1 MNKRKPIAKTKRPA
15 AKAGLTDTNQNKP
28 YNQIN
33 TVTKKYYFVELI
45 ITIGEYET
53 YTNYIHSATNESE
66 ARKLIEE
73 DCNDDNDER
82 HTKLKSIVELSEDDF
97 AVLSRFI

>member
-1 MNKRKPIAKTKRPA
+1 MRKPIAA
-15 AKAGLTDTNQNKP
+15 AMTRTVTAGLTATNRNRP

-33 TVTKKYYFVELI
+33 SMTKKNYFVELI

-53 YTNYIHSATNESE
+53 HTNYVYSATNESE

>member
-1 MNKRKPIAKTKRPA
+1 MELLKN
-15 AKAGLTDTNQNKP
+15 
-28 YNQIN
+28 
-33 TVTKKYYFVELI
+33 YFVEMI

-53 YTNYIHSATNESE
+53 HTNYVYSAINESE
-66 ARKLIEE
+66 AIKLIEE

-82 HTKLKSIVELSEDDF
+82 HTELTSIVELSDDDF

>member
-1 MNKRKPIAKTKRPA
+1 MKLLKN
-15 AKAGLTDTNQNKP
+15 
-28 YNQIN
+28 
-33 TVTKKYYFVELI
+33 YFVELI

-53 YTNYIHSATNESE
+53 YSNYTFQAVSESE

-82 HTKLKSIVELSEDDF
+82 HTELRTLTEVSDADF
-97 AVLSRFI
+97 AVIRRFI

>member
-1 MNKRKPIAKTKRPA
+1 M
-15 AKAGLTDTNQNKP
+15 
-28 YNQIN
+28 
-33 TVTKKYYFVELI
+33 TKKNYFVELI

-53 YTNYIHSATNESE
+53 HTNYVYSATNESE

-82 HTKLKSIVELSEDDF
+82 HTELKSIVELSEDDF